1 MAKGEALSELQASVR
16 QENDGKYFCYLY
28 KDQKTK
34 KVLYVGYATFADRAL
49 TPGHNED
56 VLKLSQGERPFDIL
70 IAGPYTSEQEAR
82 NVEAAL
88 VSAISPELNRIE
100 QPGIKFQPLGMPA
113 NLAGRRPL
121 PALDIHEIGKLTGGA
136 IVVYCNLTSGLKSGK
151 QKLTLTNFGDD
162 VVFDNIQEYWYVRK
176 YLQSWIDNPHSS
188 PKMLV
193 AVQGPY
199 EDRVIVGAAKINES
213 EWSSAPVAEWDKSV
227 HRIPIERNAGLD
239 CAELRGRRVQLK
251 FFTGKANYIMIVDG
265 DGLVVHGFKMKGS
278 TGKNS

>member
-1 MAKGEALSELQASVR
+1 MSELQANIG
-16 QENDGKYFCYLY
+16 QEDDGKYFCYLY

-34 KVLYVGYATFADRAL
+34 KVLYVGYATFANRAL

-56 VLKLSQGERPFDIL
+56 VLKLSQGNRQFDIL
-70 IAGPYTSEQEAR
+70 IAGPYKSEEEAR

-100 QPGIKFQPLGMPA
+100 QPGIKFRPLGMPA
-113 NLAGRRPL
+113 DLAGRRAL
-121 PALDIHEIGKLTGGA
+121 PALDIHEIGRLTGGA
-136 IVVYCNLTSGLKSGK
+136 IVVYCNLTSDLKSGK
-151 QKLTLTNFGDD
+151 SKLTLTNFGDD
-162 VVFDNIQEYWYVRK
+162 VVFDNIQEYWYIKK
-176 YLQSWIDNPHSS
+176 YLQTWIDNPNSS

-199 EDRVIVGAAKINES
+199 EDRVVVGATKINELG
-213 EWSSAPVAEWDKSV
+213 WTSAPVAEWDKSV

-265 DGLVVHGFKMKGS
+265 DGLVVHGFRLKGLG
-278 TGKNS
+278 GKNA